1 MPKQQRLPSS
11 VAPGVPAAQRWFS
24 MEQVQPWHSVASG
37 TVAAQGSAVAGA
49 AAAGVLS
56 PSSPSPEGWITG

>member
-24 MEQVQPWHSVASG
+24 MEQVQPWHTVASG
-37 TVAAQGSAVAGA
+37 TVAAQGSAVSGA
-49 AAAGVLS
+49 AAAGVL
-56 PSSPSPEGWITG
+56 